1 MWGTMMTYQLT
12 LDSLLERAGRLFANV
27 PIVTRLPD
35 GSVHRYNYANFYRR
49 ARALAEVLQKAGL
62 RRGERV
68 ASLMW
73 NHYVHLETFF
83 GVPAAGGILHTLNH
97 RLHANDLSYIVNHAD
112 DKFVIVDDILLPLWE
127 EIKDRVDC
135 KQVIVVPHTRQPVA
149 HGYEDYEI
157 MLNRADGKFS
167 YPSMHENE
175 GAVMCY
181 TTGTAGSPKGVVYS
195 HRALV
200 LHSFA
205 MSLPDA
211 LAVSQ
216 NDTVM
221 PVVPMYHA
229 NAWGLPYA
237 AVMAGSKLAFSG
249 ADADAEAMLDFA
261 VAEQVTLSAGVP
273 LVWIDVL
280 RHLEHE
286 PNRWKLAPGMRV
298 MISGAAPPDSMI
310 RDLDKHGIKVIQ
322 AWGLVET
329 SPLATVCTLKP
340 SLADAPE
347 EEKLEVRASLGIPLP
362 FVEVRGI
369 GDSGTIPWDGATLG
383 EVQLRGPWV
392 TASYYNLPELRGKWT
407 DDGWFRTGDVVK
419 IDPEGYI
426 RLTDRAKDLIRYGDD
441 WISSVDLENALMG
454 NHAVKEAAVIAVQH
468 PRWQERPLAA
478 VVLNEGES
486 ASPEEL
492 REFLARKF
500 AQWQLPDAIVF
511 VPSLPHTPTG
521 KLLKKELRK
530 QFRTWKWDEHTLGQ
544 PVSTQEK

>member
-1 MWGTMMTYQLT
+1 MWGTMMSYQLT
-12 LDSLLERAGRLFANV
+12 LDSLLERAGQLFATV
-27 PIVTRLPD
+27 PIVTRMPD
-35 GSVHRYNYANFYRR
+35 GGIHRYTYADLYVR

-73 NHYVHLETFF
+73 NHHVHLEAFF

-97 RLHANDLSYIVNHAD
+97 RLHANDLSYIVNHAE
-112 DKFVIVDDILLPLWE
+112 DKFVIVDDILLPLWHEIE
-127 EIKDRVDC
+127 ERVDC
-135 KQVIVVPHTRQPVA
+135 KQVIVVPHTREPVPRNC
-149 HGYEDYEI
+149 EDYEV
-157 MLNRADGKFS
+157 MLKRAEGKFA

-195 HRALV
+195 HRAIV

-211 LAVSQ
+211 LSVSQ
-216 NDTVM
+216 HDTVM

-249 ADADAEAMLDFA
+249 SNHEAESLLDTA
-261 VAEQVTLSAGVP
+261 AAEQVTLSAGVP
-273 LVWIDVL
+273 LIWSEVQ
-280 RHLEHE
+280 RRLERQ
-286 PNRWKLAPGMRV
+286 PDRWKLAPGMRV
-298 MISGAAPPDSMI
+298 MISGAAPPESMI
-310 RDLDKHGIKVIQ
+310 REMDKQGIKIIQ
-322 AWGLVET
+322 AWGLVES
-329 SPLATVCTLKP
+329 SPLATVCTLRP
-340 SLADAPE
+340 SVANAPE
-347 EEKLEVRASLGIPLP
+347 EKKLETRASQGLPLP
-362 FVEVRGI
+362 FVDVRGI
-369 GDSGTIPWDGATLG
+369 GDSGPIPWDGSTLG

-441 WISSVDLENALMG
+441 WISSVDLENDLMG
-454 NHAVKEAAVIAVQH
+454 HPAVKEAAVIAVQH

-478 VVLNEGES
+478 VVLNEGEN
-486 ASPEEL
+486 ATAEEL
-492 REFLARKF
+492 RDFLARKF
-500 AQWQLPDAIVF
+500 ARWQLPDAIVF
-511 VPSLPHTPTG
+511 VPALPHTPTG

-530 QFRTWKWDEHTLGQ
+530 QFRTWKWDETTLGQ
-544 PVSTQEK
+544 PVSAEEQ

>member
-1 MWGTMMTYQLT
+1 MWGTMMTFQLT
-12 LDSLLERAGRLFANV
+12 LDSLLERAGRLFAAV

-35 GSVHRYNYANFYRR
+35 RSVHRYTYGDLYRR

-73 NHYVHLETFF
+73 NHHVHLEAFF

-112 DKFVIVDDILLPLWE
+112 DRFILVDDLLLPLWD
-127 EIKDRVDC
+127 EIKERVDC
-135 KQVIVVPHTRQPVA
+135 RQVIVVPYTGQAVA
-149 HGYEDYEI
+149 RGYEDYEVL
-157 MLNRADGKFS
+157 LNRADGKFS

-195 HRALV
+195 HRAVV

-205 MSLPDA
+205 ISMPDA

-216 NDTVM
+216 YDAVM

-237 AVMAGSKLAFSG
+237 AVMAGSKIVFSG
-249 ADADAEAMLDFA
+249 ANADTETLLDLAES
-261 VAEQVTLSAGVP
+261 EQVTLSAGVP
-273 LVWIDVL
+273 LVWSDVQ
-280 RHLEHE
+280 RRLEQ
-286 PNRWKLAPGMRV
+286 NSGRWKLAKEMRIMV
-298 MISGAAPPDSMI
+298 SGAAPPESMI
-310 RDLDKHGIKVIQ
+310 RGLDKQGIRTIQ
-322 AWGLVET
+322 AWGLVES
-329 SPLATVCTLKP
+329 SPVATVSTVKA
-340 SLADAPE
+340 SLAAAPV
-347 EEKLEVRASLGIPLP
+347 EKKLSVRTAQGIPLP

-369 GDSGTIPWDGATLG
+369 GDAGAIPWDGQTLG

-441 WISSVDLENALMG
+441 WISSVDLENELMG
-454 NHAVKEAAVIAVQH
+454 HPAVKEAAVIAVQH
-468 PRWQERPLAA
+468 PRFQERPLAA
-478 VVLNEGES
+478 VVLNEHKS
-486 ASPEEL
+486 ATPEDL
-492 REFLARKF
+492 RAFLGRKF

-511 VPSLPHTPTG
+511 VPELPHTPTG

-530 QFRTWKWDEHTLGQ
+530 QFRTWKWDERSLRE
-544 PVSTQEK
+544 PVSAEEQ